1 MGPASPHRDLLVG
14 DPAAVEAGRDL
25 ASMRTHATGWPEK
38 SWAARM
44 TRSVALRLGLDEGH
58 NVAVVFGG
66 VGVAGA
72 KTVSPA
78 VGSLPNWCAWTV
90 PAARSR

>member
-1 MGPASPHRDLLVG
+1 M
-14 DPAAVEAGRDL
+14 
-25 ASMRTHATGWPEK
+25 
-38 SWAARM
+38 
-44 TRSVALRLGLDEGH
+44 GLDEGH

-78 VGSLPNWCAWTV
+78 VGSHPNWCAWTV
-90 PAARSR
+90 PAARSRLSRALLNAWPARSPLDWTRARRPSPMTAL